1 MKLSFESNYEY
12 FKDGCF
18 NCEIYRCFELQKLWQ
33 YYKQLFFR
41 GSISR
46 GIYVSITEK
55 FVNELREHKR
65 ACDEFEEEW
74 NKQNDRYYKYFKR

>member
-18 NCEIYRCFELQKLWQ
+18 NCEIYRCFELQKLYQ

-41 GSISR
+41 GYISHSSYLR
-46 GIYVSITEK
+46 ETEK
-55 FVNELREHKR
+55 FVYELREHKR
-65 ACDEFEEEW
+65 ACDKLEEQIEE
-74 NKQNDRYYKYFKR
+74 N